1 MEVIINESQ
10 HKLFLETLRSIPTF
24 KNNSLLEEFYPFFK
38 KRYPETPEYVLKDF
52 IMNNILDNEETI
64 NDIFDRYEGDP
75 TIVVRG
81 WWDDFLKG
89 PWSLKILTVNPDDFD
104 DKSVNAFIEREFG
117 EVNSYMVPDDEE
129 RTQYQ
134 REIAKPDG
142 KNEPIIVTFNE
153 KTGKYGLIEGWH
165 RTMSTLSLGDNGE
178 DLKNW
183 DKVKIRAFVNPNPNL
198 FR

>member
-1 MEVIINESQ
+1 MKVIVNESQ

-24 KNNSLLEEFYPFFK
+24 KDDPLLEEFYPFFK
-38 KRYPETPEYVLKDF
+38 ERYPGTPEYILKDF
-52 IMNNILDNEETI
+52 ILNNILNDEETI
-64 NDIFDRYEGDP
+64 NDIFNRYEGDP

-81 WWDDFLKG
+81 WWDGFLKG
-89 PWSLKILTVNPDDFD
+89 PWSLKILKVNPDDFD

-117 EVNSYMVPDDEE
+117 EVNTYMVPDDEK

-142 KNEPIIVTFNE
+142 KNEPVIVTFNE
-153 KTGKYGLIEGWH
+153 KTGKYELIEGWH
-165 RTMSTLSLGDNGE
+165 RTMSILSLGDNGE

-183 DKVKIRAFVNPNPNL
+183 GKVKIRAFVNSNPNL